1 MLLYLLPPPLTFVK
15 CFGDVQAFSLALQLG
30 HSSKVLGILMRIL
43 DVDMESSDAGAET
56 LSSVDIRLGRL
67 DQYLAPLTEEEL
79 EKLLPLVAD
88 WNTNAKF
95 GFVSQAVMSSLF
107 RTVKVDKLQSVHK
120 FADLAHGLLSY
131 SERHYNRM
139 DRLHEASYLID
150 FISGQV
156 GALTE
161 SGIIE

>member
-1 MLLYLLPPPLTFVK
+1 MK
-15 CFGDVQAFSLALQLG
+15 
-30 HSSKVLGILMRIL
+30 IL
-43 DVDMESSDAGAET
+43 DVDEDISDSKKTNRCISA
-56 LSSVDIRLGRL
+56 VDIRLNRL
-67 DQYLAPLTEEEL
+67 DDYLAPLNDEEL

-95 GFVSQAVMSSLF
+95 GFVSQAVISSLF
-107 RTVKVDKLQSVHK
+107 RTAKAEKLQQLHK

-139 DRLHEASYLID
+139 DKLHEASYLID

-156 GALTE
+156 GTLADVDGGT
-161 SGIIE
+161 IE

>member
-1 MLLYLLPPPLTFVK
+1 MK
-15 CFGDVQAFSLALQLG
+15 
-30 HSSKVLGILMRIL
+30 IL
-43 DVDMESSDAGAET
+43 DVDVEESET
-56 LSSVDIRLGRL
+56 ENGPAISTVDTRLNRL
-67 DQYLAPLTEEEL
+67 DQYLGRLTEEEL
-79 EKLLPLVAD
+79 EKFLPLVAD

-95 GFVSQAVMSSLF
+95 GFVSQAVISSLF
-107 RTVKVDKLQSVHK
+107 RTIKADKLQTLHK

-156 GALTE
+156 GTLTE
-161 SGIIE
+161 VGVGAIE

>member
-1 MLLYLLPPPLTFVK
+1 MK
-15 CFGDVQAFSLALQLG
+15 
-30 HSSKVLGILMRIL
+30 IL
-43 DVDMESSDAGAET
+43 DVDVEASEISEQSEENIST
-56 LSSVDIRLGRL
+56 VDTRLHRL
-67 DQYLAPLTEEEL
+67 DQYLGTLSDEEL
-79 EKLLPLVAD
+79 EKLLPLVSD

-95 GFVSQAVMSSLF
+95 GHVSQAVLSSLF
-107 RTVKVDKLQSVHK
+107 RTIKAEKLQSLRK

-156 GALTE
+156 GTLSE
-161 SGIIE
+161 VDVGVIE